1 MFTRSF
7 TPRLRIY
14 AVTSTRV
21 PRNRHLVGHVGA

>member
-1 MFTRSF
+1 MFTRRF

-21 PRNRHLVGHVGA
+21 PRNRHLGHVGA